1 MKVINYFIPS
11 SGPDVVAVYDQNF
24 NQVFPKARI
33 VKPVIK
39 PSSKG
44 MEHPIETGVIITD
57 HVIINPIELEL
68 PVIVKAPDLQ
78 DTYKT
83 IFNYYTN
90 STLLNIHTKAGVYPN
105 MYILEMPHEEDPD
118 LFDAI
123 AVVLKFKQALI
134 VTSQSQPNIQPKDPK
149 HSSTVKRGNVQPVT
163 PAAGTTALQDLA
175 AAAARI
181 L

>member
-1 MKVINYFIPS
+1 MSSIIDYFIPS
-11 SGPDVVAVYDQNF
+11 SGPDVIAVYDQNF

-33 VKPVIK
+33 VKPVVK

-90 STLLNIHTKAGVYPN
+90 STLLNVHTKASTYSN

-118 LFDAI
+118 LFDAV

-134 VTSQSQPNIQPKDPK
+134 VTSESSQNIQPKNPK
-149 HSSTVKRGNVQPVT
+149 NSGTVKRGTVQPVA
-163 PAAGTTALQDLA
+163 PPAGTTALQDLA
-175 AAAARI
+175 AAVGR